1 MKKPP
6 NIQSKFDQL
15 YETLSGEEFLQMKS
29 LNGEVPFHVT
39 EYSMDQHLEYQ
50 AAIHSLIKRLQSGGI
65 NVLEVH
71 LYDLL
76 LEFLQSKNLLNRLIT
91 VEERMN
97 QKQFLKA
104 LRSSANF
111 GAQIKPW
118 IHQRVKKYP
127 QTQIY
132 FLNGLAEI
140 HPVYQITGIL
150 ENLQSVFHQAPTVI
164 FYPGTYE
171 KTEFKLFDQ
180 ISEPNYYRAYHL
192 DKTLTS

>member
-6 NIQSKFDQL
+6 NLQSKFDHL
-15 YETLSGEEFLQMKS
+15 FETLTSDEFLQMKA

-39 EYSMDQHLEYQ
+39 EYTMDQHMEYQ
-50 AAIHSLIKRLQSGGI
+50 SAIQSLIKRIQSNGI
-65 NVLEVH
+65 NVLEIH

-76 LEFLQSKNLLNRLIT
+76 LEFLESRNLLDRLIAA
-91 VEERMN
+91 EERMD
-97 QKQFLKA
+97 QKKFLKA

-111 GAQIKPW
+111 EAQLKPW
-118 IHQRVKKYP
+118 IQTKVNEHP
-127 QTQIY
+127 QAQIY

-140 HPVYQITGIL
+140 HPIYQITGIL

-192 DKTLTS
+192 DKTLIS